1 MRYILRITIVALV
14 YISCL
19 SCSVNKR
26 AIKQSYIMISPL
38 FECVYSSESLS
49 GYREIFAFCDD
60 YGNTYLVRVKA
71 RKANSHILNKI
82 TQVQIGCSYTLSLTT
97 TNKPIK
103 IKPDMVLFGRIDDEW
118 SINPTASKKG
128 PVLTVRNGKMYGAYT
143 SPDLVNIE
151 GVLYIRKGFA
161 KHE

>member
-1 MRYILRITIVALV
+1 MIPPLV
-14 YISCL
+14 
-19 SCSVNKR
+19 
-26 AIKQSYIMISPL
+26 
-38 FECVYSSESLS
+38 ECIYGFESLS

-71 RKANSHILNKI
+71 RKGNAHIRNKI

-97 TNKPIK
+97 SNKPIK
-103 IKPDMVLFGRIDDEW
+103 IKSDMVLFGRIDEEW
-118 SINPTASKKG
+118 FIDPTDNQNG

-151 GVLYIRKGFA
+151 GVLYVRKECA